1 MSHLEDRPRS
11 PGYDIVVQFPTAA
24 KQRNAEAQAKILE
37 TGCTH
42 ELCRSSAPLCFQRLR
57 RRRLP
62 KGFRCVFVR
71 QTKRTVAQAINTMH
85 PTDTKTTE
93 PATRVP
99 IIRQLSHN
107 DHCMTVNVQ
116 QNRHP
121 AAAASFRNQ
130 HIQTSK
136 LMLLKRELLKRE
148 RGRAAAVNSATT
160 AGHRSENPPPLTRRE
175 KMGSGTP
182 LRQEVLYRGV
192 QKLAKVHQ
200 AKGFLRVS
208 GQSRGDH
215 LDQLGLEDR
224 WICLGDLHS
233 DGEREKRGT
242 MWYF

>member
-1 MSHLEDRPRS
+1 MPC
-11 PGYDIVVQFPTAA
+11 IQ
-24 KQRNAEAQAKILE
+24 QARK
-37 TGCTH
+37 
-42 ELCRSSAPLCFQRLR
+42 
-57 RRRLP
+57 
-62 KGFRCVFVR
+62 R
-71 QTKRTVAQAINTMH
+71 QNLLHAY
-85 PTDTKTTE
+85 
-93 PATRVP
+93 P

-107 DHCMTVNVQ
+107 DHCMTANVQ
-116 QNRHP
+116 QHRHP

-136 LMLLKRELLKRE
+136 QMLLKRET
-148 RGRAAAVNSATT
+148 GRAAAVNSATP
-160 AGHRSENPPPLTRRE
+160 AGHRSENPPSLTGRE
-175 KMGSGTP
+175 EMGSGAP
-182 LRQEVLYRGV
+182 LGQEVLYRGV

-233 DGEREKRGT
+233 DGGREKRGT